1 MGETVSSAFKSDH
14 LKTSSCEAERHRGFP
29 SGSVVKTLPA
39 TQEMQ
44 ADVLHPPVRKI
55 PWRRTWQPTPVFL
68 PGESHGQKNLT
79 GYNPRG
85 CEESDMTDRYPH
97 THTHTHTHTSFY
109 GVTTAPDPSDQN
121 PVETLFLADLCNPR
135 RQLLGGPLLWRTGP
149 IVNPVTVP

>member
-68 PGESHGQKNLT
+68 PGESHGQRSLA
-79 GYNPRG
+79 GYSKWG
-85 CEESDMTDRYPH
+85 CKESDRTERAGGMAEVRRRACWKRTRF
-97 THTHTHTHTSFY
+97 TK
-109 GVTTAPDPSDQN
+109 TACEWREFLR
-121 PVETLFLADLCNPR
+121 VEK
-135 RQLLGGPLLWRTGP
+135 
-149 IVNPVTVP
+149 